1 MSNLNNVFERVMGSE
16 GGFQNSRNDRGNW
29 TSGKVGVGELKGTKW
44 GVSAMSYPY
53 LDIKNLT
60 KDEAK
65 AIFKKDW
72 WDKYNMDAAC
82 SVMQYQLIDAIYNH
96 GGKNAIKILQKA
108 IGTDADGISGP
119 KTIAAYK
126 AIPTDDL
133 ALLFLAAR
141 LEFFTNISTW
151 GTFGKG
157 WSRRVAECL
166 RFAAND
172 ND

>member
-1 MSNLNNVFERVMGSE
+1 MSNFDSVFERVMGSE
-16 GGFQNSRNDRGNW
+16 GGFQNSRDDRGNW

-44 GVSAMSYPY
+44 GVSAMSYPH

-60 KDEAK
+60 KAEAK
-65 AIFKKDW
+65 VIFKADW
-72 WDKYNMDAAC
+72 WDKYDMDRAC

-96 GGKNAIKILQKA
+96 GPKNAVKILQAA
-108 IGTDADGISGP
+108 IGTTADGISGP
-119 KTIAAYK
+119 NTIAAYK
-126 AIPTDDL
+126 AIPTEDL
-133 ALLFLAAR
+133 SLRFLAAR

-166 RFAAND
+166 RFAAGD
-172 ND
+172 N